1 VLTLN
6 EAMNKKM
13 IGMVGNHKKN
23 LDVIR
28 WHLTEQFNLPMEQVD
43 MMLPSFIATLG
54 SHMCNLENALAENN
68 LVLLSKVGHTI
79 KGAFLNLGMQDCAV
93 IALSIEEKGR
103 QGDSLADFKKMIEE
117 LRLLI
122 QPILE

>member
-1 VLTLN
+1 
-6 EAMNKKM
+6 
-13 IGMVGNHKKN
+13 MVGNHKKN